1 MKPSN
6 VRKKKRKTT
15 KYDKRTVKCDVGT
28 ASYEDE
34 TIKCEEKKK
43 GTIECDKKIVK
54 CDVEIRGVH
63 QTAKTTPKSPVK
75 WHNHTVLQITVH
87 RTA

>member
-1 MKPSN
+1 MTKELSNVMLELLHMKMKPSN
-6 VRKKKRKTT
+6 VRK
-15 KYDKRTVKCDVGT
+15 
-28 ASYEDE
+28 
-34 TIKCEEKKK
+34 KKK

-54 CDVEIRGVH
+54 CDVEIRGIH

-75 WHNHTVLQITVH
+75 WDNRTALQITVH